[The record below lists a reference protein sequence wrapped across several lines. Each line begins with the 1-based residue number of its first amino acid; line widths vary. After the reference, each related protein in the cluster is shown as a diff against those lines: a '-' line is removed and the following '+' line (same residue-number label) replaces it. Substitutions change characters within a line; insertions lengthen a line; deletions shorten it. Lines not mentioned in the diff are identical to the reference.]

1 MILQTGGSALA
12 ATSTRSRPTS
22 RAAERAS
29 GRGFTPS
36 CDPSA
41 PIRRTWRARM
51 RSLMRA
57 SSVAIA
63 ASPLR
68 AGPSTRIGGGRFL
81 AVCGSVHRHTGMR
94 RTGIG
99 PGTTSSTRWG
109 PALRACRSHFRFQ
122 LRCKDTS
129 VSGLWTP
136 GGGEP
141 EPEAPA
147 GAREPS
153 PEEVA
158 ALRELHA
165 RLSSAPVI
173 DVILNHALGIWQ
185 LALVH
190 LGVMTPPD
198 EQGRV
203 PAPDLASAGVA
214 IDALRALVDG

>member
-1 MILQTGGSALA
+1 
-12 ATSTRSRPTS
+12 
-22 RAAERAS
+22 
-29 GRGFTPS
+29 
-36 CDPSA
+36 
-41 PIRRTWRARM
+41 
-51 RSLMRA
+51 
-57 SSVAIA
+57 
-63 ASPLR
+63 
-68 AGPSTRIGGGRFL
+68 
-81 AVCGSVHRHTGMR
+81 
-94 RTGIG
+94 
-99 PGTTSSTRWG
+99 
-109 PALRACRSHFRFQ
+109 
-122 LRCKDTS
+122 

-136 GGGEP
+136 GSGEP

-147 GAREPS
+147 GERQPS

-165 RLSSAPVI
+165 RLASAPVI

-214 IDALRALVDG
+214 IDALRALVDGLGERFGDHEVVLRDALSQAQMLFVEIADAQQGG